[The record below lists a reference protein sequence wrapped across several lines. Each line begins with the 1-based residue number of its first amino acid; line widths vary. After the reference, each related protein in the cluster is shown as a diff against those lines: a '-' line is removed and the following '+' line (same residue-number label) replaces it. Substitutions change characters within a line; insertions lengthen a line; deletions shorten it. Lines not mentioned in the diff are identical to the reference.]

1 MSTETDD
8 QIARLKEIIAD
19 SNKIV
24 FFGGAGVSTESGI
37 PDFRSKDGLYNQ
49 HDVRFDDYSPEYL
62 LSDNCLFDEP
72 KVFFEYYRQK
82 LDARKCEPNPAHKKL
97 VEWEKDGK
105 LLGVI
110 TQNID
115 GLHQKAG
122 SKNVVELHGTTQKC
136 HCVACGAEY
145 DGDYIFE
152 HERAVPRCEKCN
164 DMVRPDV
171 VLYGEELPEDAWM
184 QAEKWIAEA
193 DCLIVCGTSLAVYP
207 AAALPR
213 RFDGKYI
220 VVINRDTTDFDNV
233 ADLVIHDSAG
243 KILSQI

>member
-1 MSTETDD
+1 MAKKDD
-8 QIARLKEIIAD
+8 ITKLKDIIAD
-19 SNKIV
+19 SKKIV

-49 HDVRFDDYSPEYL
+49 HDVKFDNYSPEYL

-82 LDARKCEPNPAHKKL
+82 LDARKCKPNAAHIKL
-97 VEWEKDGK
+97 AEWEKEGK
-105 LLGVI
+105 LLGII

-122 SKNVVELHGTTQKC
+122 SKKVAELHGTTTKC
-136 HCVACGAEY
+136 HCVACGQKY

-152 HERAVPRCEKCN
+152 HERAVPRCENCN

-171 VLYGEELPEDAWM
+171 VLYGEELPIDAWD
-184 QAEKWIAEA
+184 QAQKWIAEA
-193 DCLIVCGTSLAVYP
+193 DCLIVSGTSLAVYP

-213 RFDGKYI
+213 MFDGKYI
-220 VVINRDTTDFDNV
+220 VVINRDPTDYDNR
-233 ADLVIHDSAG
+233 ADLVIHNSVG
-243 KILSQI
+243 KVLSQI

>member
-1 MSTETDD
+1 MSKATDEE
-8 QIARLKEIIAD
+8 IAKLKEIIAD
-19 SNKIV
+19 SQKIV

-82 LDARKCEPNPAHKKL
+82 LDARKCKPNAAHKKL
-97 VEWEKDGK
+97 AEWEREGK

-122 SKNVVELHGTTQKC
+122 SKNVAELHGTTQEC
-136 HCVACGAEY
+136 YCVACGAEY
-145 DGDYIFE
+145 DADYIFE
-152 HERAVPRCEKCN
+152 SDRAVPRCEKCN
-164 DMVRPDV
+164 DMVRPRV
-171 VLYGEELPEDAWM
+171 VLYGEELPEEAWDT
-184 QAEKWIAEA
+184 ASKWIAEA
-193 DCLIVCGTSLAVYP
+193 DCLIISGTSLAVYP
-207 AAALPR
+207 ASTLPR
-213 RFDGKYI
+213 RFSGKYL
-220 VVINRDTTDFDNV
+220 VVINHDATDLDYI
-233 ADLVIHDSAG
+233 ADLAIHDSVG
-243 KILSQI
+243 KILSKV